1 MIDKPYLLVVEDDA
15 GLREQLRWTFE
26 SFEVIFATNRTE
38 AIAQLRHFEPK
49 VVTLDLGLPPHPA
62 GFTEGLSTLKEILA
76 IAPNT
81 KVIMVTG
88 HIEQHIAIQA
98 IHLGAYDYCM
108 KPIDSTSL
116 QLIIARA
123 FYLQS
128 LESEHQQLMA
138 LSESH
143 PLKGVVTH
151 CPKMQQVCRTLQK
164 IAPNNISVMLLGES
178 GTGKEVLTKALHAH
192 SDRSDGPFVA
202 INCAAIPE
210 NLLESELFGY
220 EKGAFTGAAKQT
232 LGKIE
237 LAHKGTLFLDEIGDL
252 PLSLQP
258 KLLRFLQERVI
269 ERLGGRSL
277 IPVDVRVVCA
287 THQALPD
294 LIRQQMFRED
304 LYYRLSEVTIPIPP
318 LRERLQDSILLAR
331 AFLIKFSKEFKKPVR
346 RISEDALSAIEAYPW
361 PGNVRELEN
370 KMKRAVIMAEEAF
383 ITRADLGLP
392 NDEIISFP
400 FNLKQVRDKAEKEAV
415 LRALQYVEGNMSKA
429 AELLGVTRPTLYSV
443 MEKLG
448 LSFKSTIAA

>member
-1 MIDKPYLLVVEDDA
+1 MTEKPVLLVVEDDA
-15 GLREQLRWTFE
+15 GLREQLKWTFDAY
-26 SFEVIFATNRTE
+26 EVVFAGNRQE
-38 AIAQLRHFEPK
+38 AIAQLRHYEPK
-49 VVTLDLGLPPHPA
+49 VVTLDLGLPPLPQ
-62 GFTEGLSTLKEILA
+62 GVEEGLGVLKEIMA
-76 IAPNT
+76 IAPST
-81 KVIMVTG
+81 KVVMVTG
-88 HIEQHIAIQA
+88 HVEKEVAIQA
-98 IHLGAYDYCM
+98 IHSGAYDYCM
-108 KPIDSTSL
+108 KPIDPTSL
-116 QLIIARA
+116 QLIVARA

-138 LSESH
+138 LSSSH

-151 CPKMQQVCRTLQK
+151 CPHMQQVCRTLQK

-178 GTGKEVLTKALHAH
+178 GTGKEVLAKALHAH
-192 SDRSDGPFVA
+192 SDRSEGPFIA

-220 EKGAFTGAAKQT
+220 EKGAFTGAVKQT

-237 LAHKGTLFLDEIGDL
+237 MAHKGTLFLDEIGDL

-269 ERLGGRSL
+269 ERLGGRQV

-287 THQALPD
+287 THRLLPE
-294 LIRQQMFRED
+294 LIEQQLFRED
-304 LYYRLSEVTIPIPP
+304 LYYRLSEVSIQIPP
-318 LRERLQDSILLAR
+318 LRERLQDAILLAR
-331 AFLIKFSKEFKKPVR
+331 VFLNKFSKEFKKPVR
-346 RISEDALSAIEAYPW
+346 RFTEDALSAIEAYPW

-370 KMKRAVIMAEEAF
+370 KLKRAVIMAEESF

-392 NDEIISFP
+392 SDEIIAFP
-400 FNLKQVRDKAEKEAV
+400 FNLKQVREKAEKEAV

-448 LSFKSTIAA
+448 MSQAQKVLA